1 MAHPLSPHLLRGVA
15 VPVFIFTVHTC
26 SRLERDRWMC
36 FHFPSPTTNV
46 KLKKVEDEQMKS
58 AKEKQDE

>member
-1 MAHPLSPHLLRGVA
+1 
-15 VPVFIFTVHTC
+15 
-26 SRLERDRWMC
+26 MC

-58 AKEKQDE
+58 AKEQQDE